1 MLEWLL
7 KLFRRERKHIGEQQL
22 AALIRGFQSAAAAS
36 MDLVGEQYIRLLH
49 QFFDTKPDGT
59 MQPKMVRLQVEDGK
73 YILVPLVSLA
83 PSKGIGL
90 ETMRVRFSVR
100 LDTEASE
107 RVVEQA
113 GSDLGSESLK
123 VTVALDQGDG
133 GERGRRVDVILE
145 FKAGE
150 APESVRQVL
159 NIYTDA
165 ISQVHHTV
173 PQRDRQMD

>member
-1 MLEWLL
+1 
-7 KLFRRERKHIGEQQL
+7 
-22 AALIRGFQSAAAAS
+22 

-49 QFFDTKPDGT
+49 QFFDTQPDGT

-107 RVVEQA
+107 RVLEQA
-113 GSDLGSESLK
+113 RSDLGSESLK
-123 VTVALDQGDG
+123 VTVGPDQGDR
-133 GERGRRVDVILE
+133 GERDRVDVVLE

-165 ISQVHHTV
+165 ISQVHHTA
-173 PQRDRQMD
+173 PQRG